1 MIEMESKRLVLLY
14 DLRYKAALAQEA
26 LGTFLRPVGGL
37 AVTRFMRL
45 LYFFGFYVTAKM
57 EDRSRGSSKQI

>member
-1 MIEMESKRLVLLY
+1 MI
-14 DLRYKAALAQEA
+14 LRYKAALAQEA

-45 LYFFGFYVTAKM
+45 LYFFGFYERQRWRIKA
-57 EDRSRGSSKQI
+57 EEAGSKYNISHQS